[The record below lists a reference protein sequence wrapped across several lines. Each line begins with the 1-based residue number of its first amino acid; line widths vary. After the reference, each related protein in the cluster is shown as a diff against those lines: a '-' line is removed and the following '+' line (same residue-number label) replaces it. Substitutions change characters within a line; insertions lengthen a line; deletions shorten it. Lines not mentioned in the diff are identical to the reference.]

1 MKLCRHPSLYS
12 ALAVAVLTALPHG
25 RADAGVVRLVFN
37 NSSQSIGLNQSSGDL
52 ISYLNHPNDRYLRLH
67 LSEPLLC
74 GEFPGS
80 ASSNVR
86 VRFIDA
92 NGDVIANN
100 NSSGVANTFGS
111 LTDVSGG
118 SGGIR
123 YLPIPGGE
131 NRLQLNTTT
140 ELNCVL
146 FSTFVSTGT
155 GLPGK
160 AAGGYQLRVVGH
172 TMKAAPEGADDVFH
186 DGFEDNAPAGT
197 DLVTTISA
205 PSTVRAGQ
213 NYVYTITVRN
223 NGSTAL
229 NNVQVRDF
237 FYKRSAQPGGS
248 NPVLE
253 SGNWTC
259 ASGGGGSCAATA
271 GTGVIFASGVSLPS
285 FNSQVSFTA
294 TRRVSDSPLP
304 VQGSQFSVAAAA
316 FISPS
321 LGEVQTLNNAVV
333 TNATIVIT
341 QPPQIS
347 GLPGT
352 LSLNE
357 DQSSSPIAF
366 TLSDPDTDPN
376 VVSVSAGSSNA
387 SVIAQ
392 AGLVLGGS
400 GANRNLTI
408 SPVANQNGSATVTVT
423 ANDGGNTANASVV
436 VTVNPVND
444 PPTFTWKDTCTVSNG
459 GTWTPEIGLTP
470 AQFTYPASSQ
480 NSQNCS
486 NFLNVVMGPADESG
500 QSLQSATITNI
511 SNQAMFAELPTLKSS
526 GNSALLSF
534 RPNGTS
540 GTSNVSVQVTDNGGT
555 ANGGIAFSSVRTFRV
570 KVDGAAPT
578 ITAISDQTI
587 NEDGTAGPVNFMV
600 GDTDTP
606 ISSLTITRTSS
617 NTTLVP
623 LSNVVIGGAAND
635 PNKTITV
642 TPAPNEFG
650 TSTITVTA
658 SDGDQQGQRTFLVT
672 VNPINDP
679 PSFVASDVSY
689 NSGQSATPQQIDNW
703 ASAISVGPPNEVTA
717 GQVPQQFFIERLDN
731 NTPNIIG
738 TTEPSVPIPASGRLT
753 FSLRNNGGGI
763 TADGFA
769 CYRAFLADSG
779 SSSPAPNNNLSA
791 EFVFKIQVG
800 PGTNSC
806 AGLKPAA
813 TSKSER

>member
-12 ALAVAVLTALPHG
+12 ALAVAVLTALPQG

-37 NSSQSIGLNQSSGDL
+37 NSSQSIGLNQSSGEL
-52 ISYLNHPNDRYLRLH
+52 ISYLNHPNDRYLRLR
-67 LSEPLLC
+67 LSEPMLC

-86 VRFIDA
+86 IRFIDA
-92 NGDVIANN
+92 NGDVIANSN
-100 NSSGVANTFGS
+100 TSGVANTFGS
-111 LTDVSGG
+111 LTDVSGS

-131 NRLQLNTTT
+131 NRLQLNTTS

-146 FSTFVSTGT
+146 FSTFVTTGAN
-155 GLPGK
+155 LPGK
-160 AAGGYQLRVVGH
+160 AAGGYQLRVVGN
-172 TMKAAPEGADDVFH
+172 TMKAAPEGGDDVFH

-229 NNVQVRDF
+229 SNVQVRDF

-259 ASGGGGSCAATA
+259 ASGGGGSCASTA

-294 TRRVSDSPLP
+294 TRRVSDNPVP

-316 FISPS
+316 FINPG
-321 LGEVQTLNNAVV
+321 LGEVLTSNNAIVA
-333 TNATIVIT
+333 NATIVVT

-357 DQSSSPIAF
+357 DQSSSPLAF
-366 TLSDPDTDPN
+366 TLSDPDTDTN
-376 VVSVSAGSSNA
+376 ALSVSAGTSNA

-392 AGLVLGGS
+392 SGLSLGGS

-408 SPVANQNGSATVTVT
+408 SPVSNQNGSATVTVT
-423 ANDGGNTANASVV
+423 ANDGGNSASANVV

-444 PPTFTWKDTCTVSNG
+444 PPTFTWKDTCTVSNAG
-459 GTWTPEIGLTP
+459 VWTPENGPTP
-470 AQFTYPASSQ
+470 AQFTYPAGSQ

-486 NFLNVVMGPADESG
+486 NFLNVVMGPGDESSQG
-500 QSLQSATITNI
+500 LQSATITNI
-511 SNQAMFAELPTLKSS
+511 GNPAMFAELPTLKTS

-555 ANGGIAFSSVRTFRV
+555 ANGGIAFSSVKTFRV

-578 ITAISDQTI
+578 ITAIANQTI
-587 NEDGTAGPVNFMV
+587 DEDGTTGAVAFTL

-606 ISSLTITRTSS
+606 IANLILTTNSSDPAV
-617 NTTLVP
+617 VP
-623 LSNVVIGGAAND
+623 QGNVVLGGSG
-635 PNKTITV
+635 TSRTVTV
-642 TPAPNEFG
+642 TPAANAFG
-650 TSTITVTA
+650 SSTITVTV

-672 VNPINDP
+672 VNPVNDA
-679 PSFVASDVSY
+679 PSFSTAGDVGFATGAAS
-689 NSGQSATPQQIDNW
+689 GIRQINGW
-703 ASAISVGPPNEVTA
+703 ASSISVGPGNEAAA
-717 GQVPQQFFIERLDN
+717 GQAPDLFIVERLDT
-731 NTPNIIG
+731 NTPNIIQ
-738 TTEPSVPIPASGRLT
+738 TEPSVSIAAGGRLT
-753 FSLRNNGGGI
+753 FSLRNNSGSGV

-769 CYRAFLADSG
+769 CYQVTLLDTG
-779 SSSPAPNNNLSA
+779 DGTAPNVNQSA
-791 EFVFKIQVG
+791 PTVFKIQVG
-800 PGTNSC
+800 SGSNSC
-806 AGLKPAA
+806 SGLRPAA
-813 TSKSER
+813 GGSTAR